1 MLSQT
6 IFFYIKIVHEI
17 GCDNNYTINQ
27 PHSIQ
32 SFVNEKTIQ
41 PHLQLVINLLYL
53 DT

>member
-6 IFFYIKIVHEI
+6 RFFNIKVMHEI
-17 GCDNNYTINQ
+17 RHDNNCTINQ

-32 SFVNEKTIQ
+32 IFVNEKTIQ

-53 DT
+53 ET